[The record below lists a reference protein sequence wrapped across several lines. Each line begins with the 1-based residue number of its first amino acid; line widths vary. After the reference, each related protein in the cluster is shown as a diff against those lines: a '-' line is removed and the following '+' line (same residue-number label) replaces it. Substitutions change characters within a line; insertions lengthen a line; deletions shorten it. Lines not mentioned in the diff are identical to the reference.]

1 MIFSKF
7 LKVAAPISCILLL
20 CSCGKAN
27 NTKTE
32 STAPKAT
39 DSSISTTVAKVQINL
54 TDYFHN
60 TCEGYDTVGY
70 SKKYGI
76 DVNQMIVDHPAAFG
90 LPEPYVE
97 DAQSDAVLNN
107 LLKSI
112 DIEEIERFDH
122 YANGDKI
129 KITWKED
136 YKSLND
142 VYNVEFVPGS
152 SEFTVSGLTEL
163 QEIDPFENIK
173 VSFSEVDGKT
183 VCTTTGNAP
192 EIECVLDKED
202 FNMGDTVKIS
212 LVPKDKDTSIE
223 DYYAE
228 SGLKP
233 TATEKEFKAE

>member
-1 MIFSKF
+1 MIFSKL

-20 CSCGKAN
+20 CSCGKAKE
-27 NTKTE
+27 TKTE
-32 STAPKAT
+32 STAPKT
-39 DSSISTTVAKVQINL
+39 NDSSISTTAAKVQINL

-97 DAQSDAVLNN
+97 NAQSDAVLNN

-122 YANGDKI
+122 YSNGDKI

-136 YKSLND
+136 YKSLSD

-163 QEIDPFENIK
+163 QEIDPFDNIQ
-173 VSFSEVDGKT
+173 VSFSEVDGKA
-183 VCTTTGNAP
+183 VCNTTGNPP
-192 EIECVLDKED
+192 EIECVLDNED
-202 FNMGDTVKIS
+202 FNMGDTIKIS
-212 LVPKDKDTSIE
+212 LVPKDKETSIE

-233 TATEKEFKAE
+233 TSTEKEYKAE